1 MNGRAVPG
9 GRGKA
14 ARSWSPVAAVLLL
27 CCAFARGDPAAE
39 AVRSDLLVDL
49 GGVADIAAPAN
60 GQTLYVLEQPSGAV
74 IAVDPAKPDRRW
86 TALAG
91 GGGGSAGPTRRRRP
105 LALACVDTTRLAVLC
120 HEDDRYVLR
129 VHTVQPDVTAAAEDP
144 EQVVPVGGQAAGPN
158 PGAGDA
164 PAGFP
169 AVVLGP
175 ARDWIAVCG
184 LPPPLAGVLR
194 APIARGRI
202 GGFSAAG
209 CPRPPAPPTA
219 AATTADDEL
228 ILFAAAATPRPPAHP
243 PAARLSF
250 HRAPDPRPLLDAE
263 TGLEGI
269 RDAAVCRGDGS
280 LWAVGSE
287 GGAAAG
293 PEGLWRLD
301 AVLLAGRQGVR
312 GTRIVPLEAPRAV
325 CCLSD
330 HTIAVAHG
338 RGRGFVS
345 LFDTTPRPAGGPGEG
360 ER

>member
-9 GRGKA
+9 RRGTA
-14 ARSWSPVAAVLLL
+14 ARSWSPVAVVLALG
-27 CCAFARGDPAAE
+27 CAFARGEPAAE
-39 AVRSDLLVDL
+39 AVRSDLLVDI

-74 IAVDPAKPDRRW
+74 IAVDPSKPDRRW

-91 GGGGSAGPTRRRRP
+91 GGAAGPARGRRL

-120 HEDDRYVLR
+120 HEDNRYMLR

-144 EQVVPVGGQAAGPN
+144 EQVVPVGGQTAVPN
-158 PGAGDA
+158 PAAGDA
-164 PAGFP
+164 PTGSP

-202 GGFSAAG
+202 GAFSAAG
-209 CPRPPAPPTA
+209 CPRPPVPPTA

-228 ILFAAAATPRPPAHP
+228 ILFAPAAPPRPPAHSP
-243 PAARLSF
+243 PVHLSF
-250 HRAPDPRPLLDAE
+250 HRPPDARPLLDAE

-280 LWAVGSE
+280 LWAVGRD

-293 PEGLWRLD
+293 SEGLWRLD
-301 AVLLAGRQGVR
+301 AVLVAGRQGVR

-345 LFDTTPRPAGGPGEG
+345 LFDTMPRPAGGPGEG